1 MVCFTVMAR
10 SFLLNTVAT
19 LVCVLF
25 IGYMVG
31 VGYTYTHFAEEPN
44 VARVIVFFVSI
55 SYIVLTTSVC
65 AFAYYIEKD
74 QDEPEESGF
83 RDSDSEGHF
92 ADIDC

>member
-1 MVCFTVMAR
+1 MVG
-10 SFLLNTVAT
+10 
-19 LVCVLF
+19 
-25 IGYMVG
+25 IGYA
-31 VGYTYTHFAEEPN
+31 YTHFAEEPN

-74 QDEPEESGF
+74 QDDNEEHGSRTKF
-83 RDSDSEGHF
+83 WDSDSDGHF